1 MNPNPKTNHLNPWQP
16 GTPSPNP
23 CGRPRKFVTSFKS
36 EGLRQSQVNDIILVM
51 LAMNEDELTAI
62 VDKGNATII
71 ELTIA
76 RALLNGAKKG
86 SLYAIES
93 LLNRSIGMPRITQDV
108 NIKAKQIVITLDLG

>member
-1 MNPNPKTNHLNPWQP
+1 MNTKPKTDHLTPWQP

-23 CGRPRKFVTSFKS
+23 GGRPRKFVTSFKRD
-36 EGLRQSQVNDIILVM
+36 GLRQSQVNDIILVM
-51 LAMNEDELTAI
+51 LAMNEAELTAI
-62 VDKGNATII
+62 VDNGNATII

-76 RALLNGAKKG
+76 RALLNGVKRG

-108 NIKAKQIVITLDLG
+108 NIEQRSFNITMSLE